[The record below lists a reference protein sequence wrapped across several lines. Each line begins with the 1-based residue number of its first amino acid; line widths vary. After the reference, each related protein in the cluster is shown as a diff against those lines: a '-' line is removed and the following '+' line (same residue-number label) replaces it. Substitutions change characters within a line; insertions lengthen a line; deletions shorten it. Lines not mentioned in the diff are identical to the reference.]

1 MDQEPVDS
9 PHLDRTR
16 EQQRDTWDQF
26 SAGWKKWD
34 AVVLNWID
42 PFGAAMIRRSELHDD
57 FHVLDVA
64 AGTGEPGLTAAALV
78 PHGAVMLTDLAERM
92 LAVAVENAANRG
104 LHNVQTRR
112 CDAGAMP
119 FLDAS
124 FDAVLCRF
132 GYMFFPDIAAAAR
145 ETVRVARPGARI
157 CAAVWSEPPKNPW
170 ATTIMGVIGRH
181 VAIPAPPAGA
191 PGLFRCASQ
200 GFMSGVFADAGLH
213 DIAEE
218 EVSCD
223 LVLTTPQQYWAFMT
237 DVAAPVVSG
246 LAMADEATRERIRVE
261 VLESVQGARRDGSVR
276 LQSTAT
282 VIVGTR

>member
-9 PHLDRTR
+9 PNLDRTR
-16 EQQRDTWDQF
+16 AQQRDIWDQF

-64 AGTGEPGLTAAALV
+64 AGTGEPGLTAAGLV
-78 PHGAVMLTDLAERM
+78 PHGEVMLTDLAERM

-104 LHNVQTRR
+104 LDNVQTRR

-119 FLDAS
+119 FDDAT

-157 CAAVWSEPPKNPW
+157 CAAVWSEPAKNPW
-170 ATTIMGVIGRH
+170 ATTIMGAIGRH

-191 PGLFRCASQ
+191 PGLFRCASR
-200 GFMSGVFADAGLH
+200 GFMSDVFADAGLH
-213 DIAEE
+213 DITEE

-223 LVLTTPQQYWAFMT
+223 LVLTTPDQYWAFMT
-237 DVAAPVVSG
+237 DIAAPVVSG
-246 LAMADEATRERIRVE
+246 LAMADEATREQIRDE
-261 VLESVQGARRDGSVR
+261 VLEMVDRTPRDGAVR